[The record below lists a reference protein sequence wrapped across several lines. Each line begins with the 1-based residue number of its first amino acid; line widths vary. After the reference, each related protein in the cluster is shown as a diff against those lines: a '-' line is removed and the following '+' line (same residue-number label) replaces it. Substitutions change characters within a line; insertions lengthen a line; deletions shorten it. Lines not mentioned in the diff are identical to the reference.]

1 MESKACLT
9 FSVVGGSHFPA
20 HVFKVAFRFF
30 FVRTV
35 LIQDPAHINN
45 FTFPAMAS
53 NRLLVC
59 LVRVCLHAHERARLW
74 SQSGGSHNSDSE
86 RWLTSPC
93 WMHTRNNHLPRA
105 AARVDGQRYHR
116 PAQSV
121 LISRMIQLWHCQW
134 LLGDCLT
141 ALSVSCECPLRRVPT
156 APCSGPGRW
165 SEISQTRTVSA
176 DITYDTALAL
186 PVTAGWLP
194 NCLKCQLRVP
204 TAPGKTSKQYRMSH
218 RTSPHRKR
226 RRTVLSYVSADIHVR
241 HRIIPM

>member
-59 LVRVCLHAHERARLW
+59 LVRMFARARASKVMVPKW
-74 SQSGGSHNSDSE
+74 GQSQLGF
-86 RWLTSPC
+86 RALTDEPLLDA
-93 WMHTRNNHLPRA
+93 H
-105 AARVDGQRYHR
+105 QK
-116 PAQSV
+116 QS
-121 LISRMIQLWHCQW
+121 L
-134 LLGDCLT
+134 
-141 ALSVSCECPLRRVPT
+141 

-165 SEISQTRTVSA
+165 SEISQTSTVSA

-186 PVTAGWLP
+186 PVTAG
-194 NCLKCQLRVP
+194 
-204 TAPGKTSKQYRMSH
+204 
-218 RTSPHRKR
+218 
-226 RRTVLSYVSADIHVR
+226 
-241 HRIIPM
+241 